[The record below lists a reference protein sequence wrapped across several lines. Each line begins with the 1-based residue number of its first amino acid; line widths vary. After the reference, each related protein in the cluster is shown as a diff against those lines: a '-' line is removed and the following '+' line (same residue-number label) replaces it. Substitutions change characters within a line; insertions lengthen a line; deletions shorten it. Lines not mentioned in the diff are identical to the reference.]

1 MFKEITNFNYET
13 NLLYQVKINNFGK
26 LILKRKHMLTLKHN
40 CPHCFTNNCGF
51 SFVCFKL
58 NNVKSVRNRK
68 LWNILFECNSCG
80 GPLVAESMSSLN
92 LNIQTLEGNLQLV
105 ENISIIN
112 YYPNAANTDIPQCLP
127 ESVHKSFL
135 EGVQTKNN
143 QPNAACAMFRRS
155 LEISLKIV
163 DQISVVIFI
172 I

>member
-1 MFKEITNFNYET
+1 
-13 NLLYQVKINNFGK
+13 
-26 LILKRKHMLTLKHN
+26 
-40 CPHCFTNNCGF
+40 
-51 SFVCFKL
+51 
-58 NNVKSVRNRK
+58 
-68 LWNILFECNSCG
+68 
-80 GPLVAESMSSLN
+80 MSSLN

-163 DQISVVIFI
+163 DPDSKARNLAERIEILSKNNQITPSLKEWAHKIRLDGNDAIHEIPDSSLFDAEQMYLFTKYVLIYLFTLPEQI
-172 I
+172 KIARTND